1 MAALTPLINRKTL
14 QQRKL
19 NLSLQSDASSRPQH
33 HPLFADAHN
42 LVATLLGI
50 QRLTRLKVVKKTV
63 VRNSSP
69 RPTVAIET
77 GHMYSA
83 PVPHPTPPQ
92 IPRHTVIFY
101 WQHRS
106 SAAGKNRTVSGRPF
120 FIENSRGLQQIA
132 STTILPGLSLFF
144 RHLNTIC
151 ISQWKIFLTS
161 MRMTFASPPTPP
173 PHHPLES
180 VFTHLEQPKNAERGT
195 TIKPPRFRV
204 ETVAGKKS
212 SWGEE
217 WLQRDRRERCAKLIR
232 RCQLLLRGVTLCVQ
246 SHIMVVS
253 CTVYYEPHKQKKPYK
268 CLILRCGKKGMLWK
282 IRLLLSRLCCWL
294 CLLRLCV
301 NYNRWHKQTLCTL
314 FTICFRCCFMSV
326 LFWSITRL
334 FHYIIYRLQKCQ
346 QAVKIH

>member
-83 PVPHPTPPQ
+83 PVPHATPPQ

-132 STTILPGLSLFF
+132 STTILLGLSLFF
-144 RHLNTIC
+144 RHLNTFC
-151 ISQWKIFLTS
+151 ISQ
-161 MRMTFASPPTPP
+161 
-173 PHHPLES
+173 
-180 VFTHLEQPKNAERGT
+180 
-195 TIKPPRFRV
+195 
-204 ETVAGKKS
+204 
-212 SWGEE
+212 
-217 WLQRDRRERCAKLIR
+217 
-232 RCQLLLRGVTLCVQ
+232 
-246 SHIMVVS
+246 
-253 CTVYYEPHKQKKPYK
+253 
-268 CLILRCGKKGMLWK
+268 
-282 IRLLLSRLCCWL
+282 
-294 CLLRLCV
+294 
-301 NYNRWHKQTLCTL
+301 
-314 FTICFRCCFMSV
+314 
-326 LFWSITRL
+326 
-334 FHYIIYRLQKCQ
+334 
-346 QAVKIH
+346 